1 MALGILRIGYN
12 PPRMDCL
19 VHSFLGLGSNEGDPL
34 HQIET
39 ALREL
44 PGEGVPVVRISGL
57 YRTEPVGGPLQGWY
71 VNAVAEVGFEGEP
84 LELLRIC
91 RSIESLHGRKRA
103 GRNAPRT
110 LDLDILL
117 FGDRVLDSPELT
129 IPHPR
134 FRERRFVLVPMV
146 EIAPDLED
154 PVSGL
159 TMRELL
165 SQCPDRSAVL

>member
-1 MALGILRIGYN
+1 MVL
-12 PPRMDCL
+12 
-19 VHSFLGLGSNEGDPL
+19 SFLGFGSNEGDPL
-34 HQIET
+34 RQIES
-39 ALREL
+39 AFKEL
-44 PGEGVPVVRISGL
+44 PERGVPVLRASSL
-57 YRTEPVGGPLQGWY
+57 YRTEPVGGPPQGWY

-84 LELLRIC
+84 MELLRVC
-91 RSIESLHGRKRA
+91 RSIEALHGRKRV

-117 FGDRVLDSPELT
+117 MGDRILDSSELT

-146 EIAPDLED
+146 EIAPDLEE
-154 PVSGL
+154 PISGL

-165 SQCPDRSAVL
+165 SRCADRSAVLLLSSAGPISATR